1 MQTFTLNYHKNSML
15 LLSML
20 FIPISYSGLTLAVLL
35 KLQPL
40 VAEWII
46 FLIIVLSFL
55 LMILLLRWVVYS
67 QVKVQCK
74 VSLDDKGISFRLQ
87 KNSFL
92 YRYVDFYSG
101 WENVNNISEI
111 FCSRTGN
118 YFYRLTFKNPF
129 FSANFSA
136 IKNGETE
143 ADKFFSELNYY
154 KETYGLF
161 YPQSKIKSKSK
172 QNAWIGMS

>member
-20 FIPISYSGLTLAVLL
+20 CIPILYSGLTLAILL
-35 KLQPL
+35 KLQPSIADWL
-40 VAEWII
+40 IFVII
-46 FLIIVLSFL
+46 ASSL
-55 LMILLLRWVVYS
+55 LMMILLLRWVIYS
-67 QVKVQCK
+67 QIMVQSK
-74 VSLDDKGISFRLQ
+74 VSINDKGISFKLQ

-118 YFYRLTFKNPF
+118 YFYRITFKNPF

-136 IKNGETE
+136 IKNGEAE
-143 ADKFFSELNYY
+143 AEKFFSELDYY

-161 YPQSKIKSKSK
+161 LPKSKIKSKAAH
-172 QNAWIGMS
+172 NTWAGMS